1 MLRTAAMP
9 DSSTS
14 RENQVPPRD
23 NVNDSVNE
31 VVDYVKAYVRQETLE
46 PLRGWGRYVGF
57 GVAGAVL
64 AAAGIVVALL
74 GLLRLLQTEVDA
86 FDGPNTSILAYLVT
100 LCVGLIVVGLVIW
113 QVKRRTSL
121 QREENG

>member
-1 MLRTAAMP
+1 MP
-9 DSSTS
+9 ESSAQTDD
-14 RENQVPPRD
+14 QVPSHD
-23 NVNDSVNE
+23 NVNE

-57 GVAGAVL
+57 GVFGAVL
-64 AAAGIVVALL
+64 AAAGIIVALL

-86 FDGPNTSILAYLVT
+86 FDGPNSSILAYLIT
-100 LCVGLIVVGLVIW
+100 LAAGLIVVGLVIW